1 MQETI
6 YHYLCKKVELRPDQM
21 RVIPWDE
28 MEEVVLVETA
38 SGASAR
44 MSTTAKACWTEAN
57 VCFLFRC
64 QDDYIV
70 ANYTN
75 RDDPIYNEDVVEI
88 FIDEAGDGR
97 RYIELELS
105 PKLVVFDAVIE
116 NDLAGHIKLDIA
128 WNIDDLITSVYR
140 IEDAMYPFEYEIMIP
155 HHAFSNAISAGKQW
169 RVNLYRID
177 EQNDGTKEYLAWS
190 PTKAIDFHKPEYFG
204 FMTFVE

>member
-21 RVIPWDE
+21 RVIPWDD

-44 MSTTAKACWTEAN
+44 MSTTAKACWTEAY

-97 RYIELELS
+97 RYIEFELS

-140 IEDAMYPFEYEIMIP
+140 LEDSKYPYEYEIMIP
-155 HHAFSNAISAGKQW
+155 HHTFSNSIATGKQW

-177 EQNDGTKEYLAWS
+177 EQKDGAKEYLAWS

-204 FMTFVE
+204 YMTFIE